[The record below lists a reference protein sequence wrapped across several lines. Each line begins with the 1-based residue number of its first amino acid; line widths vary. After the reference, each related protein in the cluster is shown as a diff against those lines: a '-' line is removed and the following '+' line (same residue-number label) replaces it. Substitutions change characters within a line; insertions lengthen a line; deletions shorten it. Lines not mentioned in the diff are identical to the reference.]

1 MKILKYDVLT
11 KSSLKWG
18 QEHCWPAEPLF
29 VPMPGAKDEDDG
41 IILSAI
47 VSTDPQKL
55 PFLLVLDAKSF
66 TELAR
71 ATIDAEVHLDLH
83 GLFIPDADG
92 DAREQAPSQEQPD
105 RVPDCQVAPRT

>member
-1 MKILKYDVLT
+1 MYPSSWRKF
-11 KSSLKWG
+11 KSALLQNVSFCFPK
-18 QEHCWPAEPLF
+18 
-29 VPMPGAKDEDDG
+29 G